1 MARVTNEEV
10 LSVMDTSLTDVSI
23 QIDIANNLVNETFAS
38 SSLSDTT
45 LKYIEL
51 YLAAHFVCVMDPQRK
66 SEKIGEATDQFNVPE
81 LGKAFNSTIYGQ
93 QALALDTTGLLAAR
107 GKRKAN
113 LIAID
118 LGL

>member
-10 LSVMDTSLTDVSI
+10 LSVMDTSLTDLTI
-23 QIDIANNLVNETFAS
+23 FIDIANNLVNETFAS

-51 YLAAHFVCVMDPQRK
+51 YLAAHFACILTPQLK
-66 SEKIGEATDQFNVPE
+66 SVKLGEATDQYNVPE
-81 LGKAFNSTIYGQ
+81 LGKAFYSTTYGQ
-93 QALALDTTGLLAAR
+93 QALALDTTGLLASR
-107 GKRKAN
+107 GKIKAN